1 MPRPKKHRHCRQYEG
16 DLVFKPR
23 SIPMSQ
29 LETITLELDELE
41 AMRLC
46 DHDGR
51 DQTQAGD
58 RMGVSR
64 GTIQR
69 LLRSGR
75 SKVLEALL
83 SNAALIINEG
93 DNRETLHS
101 YGR

>member
-1 MPRPKKHRHCRQYEG
+1 MPRPKKKRHCRRYEG
-16 DLVFKPR
+16 DRVFKPR
-23 SIPMSQ
+23 SIPMDRLQ
-29 LETITLELDELE
+29 TITLELDELE

-46 DHDGR
+46 DYDGR

-83 SNAALIINEG
+83 SNAALIVNQG
-93 DNRETLHS
+93 DNRENLHS
-101 YGR
+101 YAR

>member
-1 MPRPKKHRHCRQYEG
+1 MPRPKKPRHCRQYDG
-16 DLVFKPR
+16 DLIFKPR

-46 DHDGR
+46 DHDGL
-51 DQTQAGD
+51 DQTEAGS
-58 RMGVSR
+58 RMGISR

-75 SKVLEALL
+75 SKVLGALL
-83 SNAALIINEG
+83 NNAALIINQGE
-93 DNRETLHS
+93 NREAVHS
-101 YGR
+101 DRG